1 MARELPLRSKSMW
14 KWTKRYDLVL
24 NHLVL
29 NHLVLNHLVL
39 NHLVLNHLVLNDLVQ
54 NDLALN
60 RLVVEI
66 NPVPASG
73 GPSSLAQTSDD
84 LAT

>member
-14 KWTKRYDLVL
+14 KWTKLYD
-24 NHLVL
+24 
-29 NHLVLNHLVL
+29 LVL
-39 NHLVLNHLVLNDLVQ
+39 NHLVLNHLVLNDLVP

-73 GPSSLAQTSDD
+73 GPSSLAQASDD

>member
-14 KWTKRYDLVL
+14 KWTKLY
-24 NHLVL
+24 
-29 NHLVLNHLVL
+29 
-39 NHLVLNHLVLNDLVQ
+39 DLVQ

-73 GPSSLAQTSDD
+73 GPSSLAQASDD

>member
-14 KWTKRYDLVL
+14 KWTKLYDLALNDFAL
-24 NHLVL
+24 NHLV
-29 NHLVLNHLVL
+29 VK
-39 NHLVLNHLVLNDLVQ
+39 
-54 NDLALN
+54 
-60 RLVVEI
+60 I

-73 GPSSLAQTSDD
+73 GPSSLAQASDD

>member
-14 KWTKRYDLVL
+14 KWTKRYD
-24 NHLVL
+24 
-29 NHLVLNHLVL
+29 LVLNHLVL

>member
-14 KWTKRYDLVL
+14 KWTKRYD
-24 NHLVL
+24 
-29 NHLVLNHLVL
+29 LVLNHLVL

-73 GPSSLAQTSDD
+73 GPSSLAQASDD

>member
-39 NHLVLNHLVLNDLVQ
+39 NHLVLNDLVQ

-60 RLVVEI
+60 RLVVKI

-73 GPSSLAQTSDD
+73 GPSSLAQASDD

>member
-14 KWTKRYDLVL
+14 KWTKLYDLVL
-24 NHLVL
+24 N
-29 NHLVLNHLVL
+29 
-39 NHLVLNHLVLNDLVQ
+39 DF
-54 NDLALN
+54 
-60 RLVVEI
+60 VVKI

-73 GPSSLAQTSDD
+73 GPSSLAQASDG

>member
-14 KWTKRYDLVL
+14 KWTKRYD
-24 NHLVL
+24 LVL